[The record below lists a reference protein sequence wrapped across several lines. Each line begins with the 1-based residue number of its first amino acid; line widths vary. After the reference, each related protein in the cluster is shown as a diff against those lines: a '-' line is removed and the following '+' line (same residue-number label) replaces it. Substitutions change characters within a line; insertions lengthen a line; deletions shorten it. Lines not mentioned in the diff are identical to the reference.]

1 MRTSGLHLH
10 VEDHGPY
17 LVPVVKKRVHT
28 NKLCDRIG
36 VNRWLSVYASW
47 ADTSVYGR
55 RSVLSLELVL
65 DMKYQNISIAITK
78 QIPPSSLIVR
88 TSGFF

>member
-17 LVPVVKKRVHT
+17 LVPVVKKKRVHT

-36 VNRWLSVYASW
+36 LHRCLSVYASW

-55 RSVLSLELVL
+55 SSVLSLELVL
-65 DMKYQNISIAITK
+65 SMKYQNISIAITK
-78 QIPPSSLIVR
+78 QILSGSLMV
-88 TSGFF
+88 